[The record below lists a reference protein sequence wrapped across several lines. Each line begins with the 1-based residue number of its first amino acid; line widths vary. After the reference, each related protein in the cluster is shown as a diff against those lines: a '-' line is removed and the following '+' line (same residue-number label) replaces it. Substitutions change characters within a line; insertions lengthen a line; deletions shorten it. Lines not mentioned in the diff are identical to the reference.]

1 MMNTVRSVFT
11 PALLFLM
18 TFAGAAQQSPLV
30 FPGGHG
36 PGRGKHVVLIAGDQ
50 EYRSEE
56 SIPALAQ
63 ILAARHGFHCTVL
76 FSVNRQTGRIDP
88 NTIDNI
94 PGLEAL
100 RRADLVV
107 LFARWL
113 ELPDEQMK
121 EIVDYTDSGRPIV
134 ALRTS
139 THPFNY
145 QKHPESPYAKY
156 SYNNKQFSGGYGRQ
170 VLGETWIAHYGAHQ
184 KQSTRG
190 VIAAGMEKHPILRGV
205 RDLWGES
212 DVYEITRA
220 LRRQPAAR
228 HGPGADGDGS
238 GLAARSGQEAH
249 AASRGPRPTPA
260 VRANPSRIFTT
271 TMGHVMD
278 FRNQGFRRMMVNAC
292 YWAVGLE
299 KKISAH
305 AQCGVRRS
313 LQSSPD
319 RRTPRRAV
327 NATQLQLSRRPLR
340 HRARPRGHQR
350 AQPVGEIARLR
361 RTPSRRRGRAEMPPR
376 THRPRPPY
384 PPPSP
389 GNRGTPHDRSRCAP
403 HSPAPRA

>member
-1 MMNTVRSVFT
+1 MMNTVSSVFT
-11 PALLFLM
+11 SALLFLM
-18 TFAGAAQQSPLV
+18 TFAGLAQQSPLV
-30 FPGGHG
+30 YPGGQG
-36 PGRGKHVVLIAGDQ
+36 PGRGKRVVLIAGDQ

-63 ILAARHGFHCTVL
+63 ILAERHGFHCTVL
-76 FSVNRQTGRIDP
+76 FSVNPQTGRIDP

-100 RRADLVV
+100 RRANLVV

-121 EIVDYTDSGRPIV
+121 EIIDYTESGRPIV

-145 QKHPESPYAKY
+145 QKHPASPYAKY

-190 VIAAGMEKHPILRGV
+190 VIVPGMEKHPILRGV

-212 DVYEITRA
+212 DVYEISA
-220 LRRQPAAR
+220 LSGDSQPIVMGQVLTSMDPASAPDPTKKLMPVAWTKTYT
-228 HGPGADGDGS
+228 GTS
-238 GLAARSGQEAH
+238 GKSD
-249 AASRGPRPTPA
+249 
-260 VRANPSRIFTT
+260 RIFTT

-278 FRNQGFRRMMVNAC
+278 FRNEGFRRMMVNAC

-299 KKISAH
+299 KKISATSSVEFATPYDPH
-305 AQCGVRRS
+305 AIGVRR
-313 LQSSPD
+313 
-319 RRTPRRAV
+319 T
-327 NATQLQLSRRPLR
+327 
-340 HRARPRGHQR
+340 
-350 AQPVGEIARLR
+350 
-361 RTPSRRRGRAEMPPR
+361 
-376 THRPRPPY
+376 
-384 PPPSP
+384 
-389 GNRGTPHDRSRCAP
+389 AP
-403 HSPAPRA
+403 